1 MISLN
6 CRFERISNFSIGLI
20 LLLIG
25 LGFVV
30 IGLTIIP
37 FIGFIVA
44 IPIFIAGILFIKAHR
59 SQECIVE
66 EQMTKGEAKSN

>member
-37 FIGFIVA
+37 FFGLLIA

-59 SQECIVE
+59 SQECIIE
-66 EQMTKGEAKSN
+66 EQMTKGEVKSH